1 MSELTVGILGFVCI
15 IAIVITLFKSKTMP
29 SMAFIIFPSILG
41 LILVLGGYY
50 TIGEIGDLIKGGFK
64 STGPDRSPVC
74 VLCPVLRNHDRCRYV

>member
-50 TIGEIGDLIKGGFK
+50 TIGEIGDLIKVDLRV
-64 STGPDRSPVC
+64 PARPQPC
-74 VLCPVLRNHDRCRYV
+74 LCSLSCSSES

>member
-50 TIGEIGDLIKGGFK
+50 TIGEIG
-64 STGPDRSPVC
+64 PARPQPC
-74 VLCPVLRNHDRCRYV
+74 LCSLSCSSES

>member
-64 STGPDRSPVC
+64 STDRSPVC

>member
-50 TIGEIGDLIKGGFK
+50 TIGEIGD
-64 STGPDRSPVC
+64 
-74 VLCPVLRNHDRCRYV
+74 